1 MRRRADSLIF
11 VVNQILDAVVE
22 VGNLAGRLLL
32 CLKAKVIIDGRFGAQ
47 IRVALDVGVARM
59 RPVHVEL
66 AGRRGAVGT
75 AKVGLEARIFAEVVR
90 RADFGRDFAAKD
102 IIIIPTYGRNQ
113 QPVALRRIFILQ
125 IEGCVTHARIAG
137 QARGIV
143 IFPAVFAAKGQKVLV
158 VG

>member
-75 AKVGLEARIFAEVVR
+75 AKVGLKRAFLLKLYVV
-90 RADFGRDFAAKD
+90 
-102 IIIIPTYGRNQ
+102 P
-113 QPVALRRIFILQ
+113 ILA
-125 IEGCVTHARIAG
+125 VTLL
-137 QARGIV
+137 
-143 IFPAVFAAKGQKVLV
+143 PKTSL
-158 VG
+158 